1 MLRPLLCGDKIE
13 RMTQSVAIV
22 QRDIAW
28 SDWRAN
34 KESIMVLVEALAS
47 EIREGKRPKVDVV
60 IFSEMF
66 TTGFVTDP
74 EMIAD
79 RDGRNIS
86 LMIDIA
92 RELDAAVVGS
102 VVVERDKE
110 YRNRMYF
117 ITPDAEVRWYDK
129 RHLFSIGGEAEK
141 FTAGDERTVIEWRG
155 VHYLLEVCYDLRF
168 PVWSRQ
174 RGDYDAIIYSALW
187 PKARREVWRT
197 LLRARAMENQ
207 AYVFGVN
214 RIGAEPTLEYAG
226 DSMAVDYRGDV
237 MADCGNDS
245 TIAIV
250 EIDLE
255 RQTAFKERF
264 DVARDADNFIIT

>member
-1 MLRPLLCGDKIE
+1 MK
-13 RMTQSVAIV
+13 QHVAIV

-28 SDWRAN
+28 SDWKTNA
-34 KESIMVLVEALAS
+34 ESIRTLVDGLS
-47 EIREGKRPKVDVV
+47 RDIREGKRPKVDVI

-66 TTGFVTDP
+66 MTGFVTNP
-74 EMIAD
+74 ERVAD

-86 LMIDIA
+86 FMIDIA

-102 VVVERDKE
+102 VVVEREKE
-110 YRNRMYF
+110 FRNRMYM

-129 RHLFSIGGEAEK
+129 HHLFSIGGEAEK
-141 FTAGDERTVIEWRG
+141 FTAGSER
-155 VHYLLEVCYDLRF
+155 YLMEVCYDLRF

-237 MADCGNDS
+237 MADCGGDA

-255 RQTAFKERF
+255 KQRAFIERF
-264 DVARDADNFIIT
+264 DVSRDADNFIIT

>member
-1 MLRPLLCGDKIE
+1 MKQRI
-13 RMTQSVAIV
+13 AIV

-28 SDWRAN
+28 QSIDAN
-34 KESIMVLVEALAS
+34 LEGLERMLKGVEA
-47 EIREGKRPKVDVV
+47 DVV
-60 IFSEMF
+60 VLSEMF
-66 TTGFVTDP
+66 QTGFVTDP
-74 EMIAD
+74 RQIAD
-79 RDGRNIS
+79 DGTTLRWMQATAS
-86 LMIDIA
+86 
-92 RELDAAVVGS
+92 RLDASIVGS
-102 VVVERDKE
+102 LIIREGE
-110 YRNRMYF
+110 SYRNRLYF
-117 ITPDAEVRWYDK
+117 VMPDGRVEYYDK

-141 FTAGDERTVIEWRG
+141 FTAGSERTVLEWRG
-155 VHYLLEVCYDLRF
+155 VRYLMEVCYDLRF

-226 DSMAVDYRGDV
+226 DSMAVDYRGDI
-237 MADCGNDS
+237 MADCAGEA

-255 RQTAFKERF
+255 KRAAFMERF
-264 DVARDADNFIIT
+264 DVARDADKFIIT

>member
-1 MLRPLLCGDKIE
+1 MK
-13 RMTQSVAIV
+13 QSVAIV

-28 SDWRAN
+28 SDWKANTASIRA
-34 KESIMVLVEALAS
+34 LVSQLAS
-47 EIREGKRPKVDVV
+47 DIREGRRPKVDII

-66 TTGFVTDP
+66 LTGFVTDP
-74 EMIAD
+74 ERIAD

-86 LMIDIA
+86 FMIDIA

-102 VVVERDKE
+102 VVVERDNE
-110 YRNRMYF
+110 YRNRMYL
-117 ITPDAEVRWYDK
+117 ITPDAEVMWYDK

-141 FTAGDERTVIEWRG
+141 FTAGDQRTVVEWRG
-155 VHYLLEVCYDLRF
+155 VRYLMEVCYDLRF

-226 DSMAVDYRGDV
+226 DSMAVDYRGDI
-237 MADCGNDS
+237 MADCAGEA

-255 RQTAFKERF
+255 KRAAFMERF
-264 DVARDADNFIIT
+264 DVARDADKFIIT

>member
-1 MLRPLLCGDKIE
+1 
-13 RMTQSVAIV
+13 MTQSVAIV

>member
-1 MLRPLLCGDKIE
+1 MK
-13 RMTQSVAIV
+13 QSVAIV

-28 SDWRAN
+28 SDWKAN
-34 KESIMVLVEALAS
+34 AESIRALVADLAS
-47 EIREGKRPKVDVV
+47 DIREGRRPKVDMI

-66 TTGFVTDP
+66 MTGFVTDP
-74 EMIAD
+74 EKVAD

-86 LMIDIA
+86 FMIDIA

-110 YRNRMYF
+110 YRNRMYL
-117 ITPDAEVRWYDK
+117 ITPDAEVMWYDK
-129 RHLFSIGGEAEK
+129 HHLFSIGGEAEK
-141 FTAGDERTVIEWRG
+141 FTAGDERTVVEWRG
-155 VHYLLEVCYDLRF
+155 VRYLLEVCYDLRF

-187 PKARREVWRT
+187 PKVRREVWRT

-226 DSMAVDYRGDV
+226 DTMAIDYRGDI
-237 MADCGNDS
+237 MADCGGEA
-245 TIAIV
+245 TVAIV

-255 RQTAFKERF
+255 KQTAFKERF